1 MNTFKFFGCILFF
14 CVGLFSAQEKVYFDS
29 LWAVT
34 SKDKAVY
41 YRETSHEKELT
52 RIKDFYKNGTLQM
65 EGLASDTTPN
75 YEVFEGKVTWYYPN
89 GKIQM
94 VNTYSKGMPIGE
106 QKSYDEKGRIV
117 SDLFYQNAE
126 KYSGTTYIYDD
137 CNEEDND
144 YSTTGNLITYYKDGN
159 ITKTINFDKDWQ
171 KGIRSETIYQ
181 ENYTPKEVLYYNEK
195 NKLIGKLNYDANS
208 YMTTGTEV
216 SFFYHPMRIRLIS
229 KKVKKG
235 ESTEEVSWQEF
246 YPNGKLKI
254 EYSKTNDKT
263 AKTLYYN
270 NQKKLI
276 GELEH
281 RITPESSYLIPYNGT
296 EIIFFETKTDA
307 EKIQNLNE
315 YKNGLT
321 ASAKEFNN
329 KEKLINYIEYDSKTG
344 YPAKRTQYND
354 DGVQTA
360 QLIYQD
366 GNPYEG
372 VQTEPFAEYLYKN
385 GKLTSL
391 KKYYEAPKT
400 LHYEKTLLPDEKNY
414 DIKVYEKD
422 KSIKY
427 QFLSPFD
434 THEQFTSSV
443 KIYEKGK
450 HKETVEFKDGVLT
463 KGKIKLSNYYSGFDE
478 FERQGNWLIKRTYN
492 TKNELIKEFKEKI
505 TSEDYNPENIFYE
518 SRFYEIYD
526 TNEYIITD
534 ATK

>member
-1 MNTFKFFGCILFF
+1 M
-14 CVGLFSAQEKVYFDS
+14 
-29 LWAVT
+29 
-34 SKDKAVY
+34 
-41 YRETSHEKELT
+41 
-52 RIKDFYKNGTLQM
+52 
-65 EGLASDTTPN
+65 
-75 YEVFEGKVTWYYPN
+75 
-89 GKIQM
+89 
-94 VNTYSKGMPIGE
+94 
-106 QKSYDEKGRIV
+106 
-117 SDLFYQNAE
+117 
-126 KYSGTTYIYDD
+126 
-137 CNEEDND
+137 
-144 YSTTGNLITYYKDGN
+144 
-159 ITKTINFDKDWQ
+159 
-171 KGIRSETIYQ
+171 
-181 ENYTPKEVLYYNEK
+181 
-195 NKLIGKLNYDANS
+195 
-208 YMTTGTEV
+208 
-216 SFFYHPMRIRLIS
+216 
-229 KKVKKG
+229 
-235 ESTEEVSWQEF
+235 SWQEF

-296 EIIFFETKTDA
+296 EIIFFEIKADA
-307 EKIQNLNE
+307 EKIQYLNE
-315 YKNGLT
+315 YKNGLF
-321 ASAKEFNN
+321 ASAKEFNS
-329 KEKLINYIEYDSKTG
+329 KEKLISSIEYDSKTG
-344 YPAKRTQYND
+344 YPTKKTQYND
-354 DGVQTA
+354 NGVQTA

-366 GNPYEG
+366 GNPYDG
-372 VQTEPFAEYLYKN
+372 ALNDSFAEYLYKE
-385 GKLTSL
+385 GKLISL
-391 KKYYEAPKT
+391 KKYYETPKT

-534 ATK
+534 AAK